1 MHDEGISIFLRQND
15 EEGQENGGDEHI
27 KHRVLR

>member
-1 MHDEGISIFLRQND
+1 MHDEGISMFLRQND